1 VLYACLKS
9 SRPTK
14 AEFSW
19 PRSQDDRKGTSV
31 FFVAHAIAQL
41 AWPGYSISQYDVSA
55 LAVTQC
61 GSYTN
66 GAGGLTFYACS
77 PLHLVMNVG
86 FILTGICTTAGSLL
100 TRSIWLRRRVTS
112 VGVVLVAASGCG
124 AILTGLFPA
133 NLNFGLHVLGALI
146 YFLTA
151 GSGILLLGFGVRTRS
166 RRLAAWSLALGGTT
180 IAGFVLYN
188 SQTFLGLG
196 PGGMERVLGFS
207 PVVWAI
213 GLGVALLFQGHI
225 DNRAPRVA

>member
-1 VLYACLKS
+1 
-9 SRPTK
+9 
-14 AEFSW
+14 
-19 PRSQDDRKGTSV
+19 V

-100 TRSIWLRRRVTS
+100 TRSIWPRRRVTS

-124 AILTGLFPA
+124 AILTENRP
-133 NLNFGLHVLGALI
+133 
-146 YFLTA
+146 
-151 GSGILLLGFGVRTRS
+151 
-166 RRLAAWSLALGGTT
+166 
-180 IAGFVLYN
+180 
-188 SQTFLGLG
+188 
-196 PGGMERVLGFS
+196 ES
-207 PVVWAI
+207 PSA
-213 GLGVALLFQGHI
+213 
-225 DNRAPRVA
+225 